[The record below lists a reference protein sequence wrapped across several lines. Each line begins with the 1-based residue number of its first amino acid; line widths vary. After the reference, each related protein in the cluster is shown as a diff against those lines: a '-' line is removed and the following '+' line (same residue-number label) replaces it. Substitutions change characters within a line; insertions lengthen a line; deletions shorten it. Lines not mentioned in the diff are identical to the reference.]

1 MNNQESGFWE
11 CRGDENNRHALQIM
25 SSDETECRELGCQKT
40 KPRQKPQKG
49 QLTPQQNDVNNDLYS
64 TNINNNNENNRP
76 NYNGNK
82 KIKTELKPQ
91 QDIKLLIALIILN
104 IVSGF
109 TTMYGAA
116 QILPKYIGWS
126 GGAAIQTLLLLLTSG
141 STLKHARW
149 LKWMAVGSFSIISI
163 YTSFFAYYDNL
174 VKETREKEGLNRAIS
189 AHRALFNEVFNPIEK
204 KAQQLENEIKT
215 KEKQIKD
222 EVDGRRRSGLVGC
235 GKICKDLKDEREN
248 LQIRLNQVKPEVNK
262 LEPLFNYD
270 LEGKE
275 PQQIFD
281 ADRKALAQVK
291 AKCLPT
297 EPDFICLPEKYNG
310 SLDPLNPKYK
320 ELQLK
325 YFDEDKRIR
334 IIEPFLKIGKGQE
347 EAIAALFIAILVDGC
362 IILLGIGIE
371 IPAKSKKIA
380 KTITLKIEGTGTEF
394 LDKLLETIDN
404 KEEIDPALFKK
415 NHTEYYKLLQ
425 SLYNETKWIE
435 KNEEKKWVILDEE
448 KFTSWVI
455 KESEKLINNK
465 HQNNSNIVTFYLPN
479 L

>member
-1 MNNQESGFWE
+1 
-11 CRGDENNRHALQIM
+11 
-25 SSDETECRELGCQKT
+25 
-40 KPRQKPQKG
+40 
-49 QLTPQQNDVNNDLYS
+49 
-64 TNINNNNENNRP
+64 
-76 NYNGNK
+76 
-82 KIKTELKPQ
+82 
-91 QDIKLLIALIILN
+91 
-104 IVSGF
+104 
-109 TTMYGAA
+109 
-116 QILPKYIGWS
+116 
-126 GGAAIQTLLLLLTSG
+126 
-141 STLKHARW
+141 
-149 LKWMAVGSFSIISI
+149 
-163 YTSFFAYYDNL
+163 
-174 VKETREKEGLNRAIS
+174 
-189 AHRALFNEVFNPIEK
+189 
-204 KAQQLENEIKT
+204 
-215 KEKQIKD
+215 
-222 EVDGRRRSGLVGC
+222 
-235 GKICKDLKDEREN
+235 

-371 IPAKSKKIA
+371 IPTKSKKIA

-415 NHTEYYKLLQ
+415 NKTEYYKLLQ

-448 KFTSWVI
+448 KFTDWAI
-455 KESEKLINNK
+455 KESERVINNK

-479 L
+479 YDIISE